1 MISAQVGDLSS
12 HTTKYTSPALT
23 EKCQS
28 KADDDVVANDVIV
41 DDVSDVVAHAA
52 TEPTPPSPIPSTTPP
67 PLPSQELPSTSQDDE
82 LEPADLKEAIK
93 AVTTA
98 KLMIEVV
105 TAAAT
110 TITATPITAATI
122 TTAPSATRRRK
133 GVVIRDPKKTAT
145 PSTIVHSEPKS
156 KDKGKG
162 ILVEEPK

>member
-1 MISAQVGDLSS
+1 M
-12 HTTKYTSPALT
+12 
-23 EKCQS
+23 
-28 KADDDVVANDVIV
+28 
-41 DDVSDVVAHAA
+41 
-52 TEPTPPSPIPSTTPP
+52 
-67 PLPSQELPSTSQDDE
+67 QDDE

-133 GVVIRDPKKTAT
+133 GVV
-145 PSTIVHSEPKS
+145 
-156 KDKGKG
+156 
-162 ILVEEPK
+162 